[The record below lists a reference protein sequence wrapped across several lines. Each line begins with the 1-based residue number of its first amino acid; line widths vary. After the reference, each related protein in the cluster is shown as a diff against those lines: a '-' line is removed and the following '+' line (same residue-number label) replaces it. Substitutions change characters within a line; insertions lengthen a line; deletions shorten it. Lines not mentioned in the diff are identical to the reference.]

1 MTISEQSC
9 MLSKF
14 NIYSKSYVV
23 KSAKHGVQ
31 SSTKGK
37 GTFEGGRKV
46 GFLHRHLEGV
56 DRGHMGVEHH
66 SWVSNTFQR
75 GATAGSKTSRTSV
88 LRGAHNSTVE
98 RGSISATE
106 GGHLAT
112 ARELGGFL
120 LNSVSGPQ
128 KEWANEASYQLEVPQ
143 PVGGCSS
150 LQNGGHCHTKRP
162 PESQGLDGEGR
173 SEGCIL
179 HHSNSPSTS
188 AVPKVH
194 GQRPLFPVHLSPVWP
209 VMCPLDIHKGNE
221 TFDGPPEGMGS
232 QDNYI
237 YRRHVDPGRVQGIGN
252 SAPGSVVVSPRGSGF
267 HCQQGKVPPM
277 PIPGTGISG
286 IASRLTEPATQTA
299 QREVESDSQ
308 GGRTAPSE
316 DSGVSPAALTVLGE
330 IECSIPGSPG
340 GSPVLQSTTR
350 GLTESP
356 SARGSELQSDIITV
370 QGSSGRIGLVA
381 VSAGQLE
388 WEDCHSDASTS
399 SDTIGCLPDRLGCS
413 MRRSE
418 HRGLLEFPRATSSHQ
433 LFGASGSG
441 AGHEDLSQ
449 VTSGNLSVT
458 STGQLYSRGI
468 YQQSGGDYVTHPH
481 LLGKDPVALGSGERH
496 YDHSPTHTRC
506 VQWDSRHRVQ
516 AGERQIGLD
525 AVSGSIPENQ
535 SGPGTI
541 GGGPLC
547 LQVDPPTASFLQL
560 ETRSPSGS
568 SGCIPARL
576 ERGERFCQSS
586 VVSDRT
592 CSQQNS
598 ITRSSGGTG
607 GPSVEE
613 SGMVSSSSG
622 DADGLPTTYSSTGE
636 FITER

>member
-14 NIYSKSYVV
+14 NIYSKSYVI

-56 DRGHMGVEHH
+56 DRGYMGVEHH

-75 GATAGSKTSRTSV
+75 GATVGSKTSRTSV

-106 GGHLAT
+106 GCHFAT

-308 GGRTAPSE
+308 GGWTAPSE

-418 HRGLLEFPRATSSHQ
+418 HRGLLELPRATSSHQ

-468 YQQSGGDYVTHPH
+468 YQQSGGGLCHP
-481 LLGKDPVALGSGERH
+481 P
-496 YDHSPTHTRC
+496 SPPWQRPC
-506 VQWDSRHRVQ
+506 
-516 AGERQIGLD
+516 GFGLWR
-525 AVSGSIPENQ
+525 
-535 SGPGTI
+535 
-541 GGGPLC
+541 
-547 LQVDPPTASFLQL
+547 
-560 ETRSPSGS
+560 ET
-568 SGCIPARL
+568 L
-576 ERGERFCQSS
+576 
-586 VVSDRT
+586 
-592 CSQQNS
+592 
-598 ITRSSGGTG
+598 
-607 GPSVEE
+607 
-613 SGMVSSSSG
+613 
-622 DADGLPTTYSSTGE
+622 
-636 FITER
+636 